1 MKAQPRM
8 NVTSENFP
16 QFLDSL
22 ARTPVTIAELVEGLS
37 DSRSRAKDSADEFS
51 IVENVC
57 HLRDIE
63 IEGYTVRIKH
73 ILGEAKPTLAD
84 IDGSRLAVERN
95 YNDQSANQALRE
107 FQSARLANV
116 EVLRGVD
123 EEQLSR
129 EGVLEGVGTITVQ
142 KLLSMMRDHDE
153 DHLSEIRILRRR
165 LNSTLNDSAD

>member
-1 MKAQPRM
+1 MCETPMKGQPGM
-8 NVTSENFP
+8 NLTRENFSE
-16 QFLDSL
+16 FLDSL
-22 ARTPVTIAELVEGLS
+22 ALTPAAIAELVEGLS
-37 DSRSRAKDSADEFS
+37 DIRSRAKDSVDEFS

-63 IEGYTVRIKH
+63 IEGYTVRINR
-73 ILGEAKPTLAD
+73 ILGEANPTLAD

-129 EGVLEGVGTITVQ
+129 EGVLEGVGIITLQ

-165 LNSTLNDSAD
+165 LTRD